1 MKNKFTKL
9 RHKIKNMETKFAP
22 AERSSYENVLRSNL
36 SLDKITYLNDIFC
49 SLSFIF
55 CILNENRQ
63 IVYTNDILMKT
74 LDVENVKQVLGKR
87 FGEAINCRF
96 AFQEPGG
103 CGTTEHCRYCG
114 AVNAM
119 LQCQQTGHKTTSEC
133 RVRRLVNKTEN
144 FLDVEVTATPFVHD
158 NSTYT
163 IFSLLDI
170 TDRKRRAI
178 IEKIFFHD
186 VMNVAAGLQ
195 GFFDLYNLIDDDEK
209 QDFVKMGASL
219 CQQIIDEI
227 STQRLLTQAEN
238 HELSVNIQTIDSHA
252 FIHQIASDMQFLEVA
267 KGKKVE
273 IGLSDDVQ
281 FESDPVLL
289 RRVLNNMVK
298 NALEASSSGQ
308 VVTISANK
316 DGEKLKFTVHNPK
329 FMPRDI
335 EMQVFMRSFSTKGKQ
350 RGLGTYSMKILGE
363 QHLGGKVDFT
373 TSEAEGTTFFIVL

>member
-1 MKNKFTKL
+1 
-9 RHKIKNMETKFAP
+9 METKFAP

-63 IVYTNDILMKT
+63 IVYTNDVLMKT
-74 LDVENVKQVLGKR
+74 LDVQNVKQVLGKR

-96 AFQEPGG
+96 AFQEKGG

-119 LQCQQTGHKTTSEC
+119 LQCQQTGQKTTSEC
-133 RVRRLVNKTEN
+133 RVRRIVNETEN
-144 FLDVEVTATPFVHD
+144 FLDIEVTATPFVHD

-227 STQRLLTQAEN
+227 STQRLLAQAEN
-238 HELSVNIQTIDSHA
+238 NELSLNIQIIDSLT
-252 FIHQIASDMQFLEVA
+252 FINQVASDMQFLEVA

-273 IGLSDDVQ
+273 VSPSDQVN
-281 FESDPVLL
+281 FESDQVLL

-298 NALEASSSGQ
+298 NALEASSPGQ
-308 VVTISANK
+308 VVTISAK
-316 DGEKLKFTVHNPK
+316 RIDEKLRFSVHNPK
-329 FMPRDI
+329 FMPHEI

>member
-1 MKNKFTKL
+1 M
-9 RHKIKNMETKFAP
+9 RDKIRNMETKFAP

-55 CILNENRQ
+55 CILNEQRQ

-74 LDVENVKQVLGKR
+74 LNVVNVKQVLGKR

-96 AFQEPGG
+96 AFQEEGG

-119 LQCQQTGHKTTSEC
+119 LQCQQTGQKTTSEC
-133 RVRRLVNKTEN
+133 RVRRMVNNTEN
-144 FLDVEVTATPFVHD
+144 FLDIEVTATPFVHD
-158 NSTYT
+158 NSNYT

-195 GFFDLYNLIDDDEK
+195 GFFDLYNMIDDDEK

-227 STQRLLTQAEN
+227 STQRLLAQAEN
-238 HELSVNIQTIDSHA
+238 HELVVNHQSLDSLSFIQ
-252 FIHQIASDMQFLEVA
+252 QIASDMQFLEVA
-267 KGKKVE
+267 KEKKVE
-273 IGLSDDVQ
+273 VGPSDHIQ

-298 NALEASSSGQ
+298 NALEASLPGET
-308 VVTISANK
+308 VTITTSK
-316 DGEKLKFTVHNPK
+316 FEDKLKFAVHNPK
-329 FMPRDI
+329 FMPREV
-335 EMQVFMRSFSTKGKQ
+335 EMQVFMRSFSTKGAQ

-373 TSEAEGTTFFIVL
+373 TSETDGTTFFIVL

>member
-1 MKNKFTKL
+1 
-9 RHKIKNMETKFAP
+9 METKFAP
-22 AERSSYENVLRSNL
+22 AERSSRENVLRSNL

-63 IVYTNDILMKT
+63 IVYTNDVLMKT
-74 LDVENVKQVLGKR
+74 LDVQNVNQVLGKR

-96 AFQEPGG
+96 AFQEKGG

-119 LQCQQTGHKTTSEC
+119 LQCQQTGLKTTSEC
-133 RVRRLVNKTEN
+133 RVRRIVDETEN
-144 FLDVEVTATPFVHD
+144 FLDIEVTATPFVHD

-195 GFFDLYNLIDDDEK
+195 GFFELFNLIDESEQ

-227 STQRLLTQAEN
+227 STQRLLAQAEN
-238 HELSVNIQTIDSHA
+238 HELSVNIQTIDSRS
-252 FIHQIASDMQFLEVA
+252 FIDQIASDMQFLEVA

-273 IGLSDDVQ
+273 VAPSDQVT
-281 FESDPVLL
+281 FESDPILL

-298 NALEASSSGQ
+298 NALEASLAGQ
-308 VVTISANK
+308 VVTISAKTN
-316 DGEKLKFTVHNPK
+316 GEKLKFSVHNPK
-329 FMPRDI
+329 FMPREI
-335 EMQVFMRSFSTKGKQ
+335 EMQVFMRSFSTKGAQ

-363 QHLGGKVDFT
+363 QHLGGKVDFK
-373 TSEAEGTTFFIVL
+373 TSETEGTTFFIEL

>member
-1 MKNKFTKL
+1 
-9 RHKIKNMETKFAP
+9 METKFAP
-22 AERSSYENVLRSNL
+22 AERSSHENVLRSNL

-55 CILNENRQ
+55 CILNEHRQ

-74 LDVENVKQVLGKR
+74 LNVVNVKQVLGKR
-87 FGEAINCRF
+87 FGEAIDCRF
-96 AFQEPGG
+96 AFQEEGG

-119 LQCQQTGHKTTSEC
+119 LQCQKTGLKTTSEC
-133 RVRRLVNKTEN
+133 RVRRMVNNTEN

-195 GFFDLYNLIDDDEK
+195 GFFDLYNLIDDAEK

-227 STQRLLTQAEN
+227 STQRLLAQAEN
-238 HELSVNIQTIDSHA
+238 HELVVNHRPLESLSFIQ
-252 FIHQIASDMQFLEVA
+252 QIASDMQFLDVA
-267 KGKKVE
+267 KEKKVE
-273 IGLSDDVQ
+273 VGPSDPVQ

-298 NALEASSSGQ
+298 NALEASTPGQ
-308 VVTISANK
+308 TVTITVNIFE
-316 DGEKLKFTVHNPK
+316 DKLKFSVHNPK

-335 EMQVFMRSFSTKGKQ
+335 EMQVFMRSFSTKGAQ

-373 TSEAEGTTFFIVL
+373 TSETDGTTFFIVL